1 MQAHPAD
8 TKPRTPAK
16 LNTGYL
22 ALATGVL
29 GTSAAS
35 LFYKLSFATGLHPL
49 WVNALRLLITLLL
62 MAPLTFASRKRRE
75 ALMGTLAPKP
85 EQKAQPAAATL
96 GRRVKRM
103 WASRQ
108 GFWISALSGTLLALH
123 FTAWAL
129 ALEHTDVFAA
139 SAIWGTYL
147 LMTAALSVWLLH
159 EKTSRGTLTGMVI
172 ATVGVLVCNMDGGP
186 GKLGGNLLALLAA
199 LLQALYTLCGRKAR
213 AYLDTN
219 TYTSIV
225 YTFTFFWMAVILL
238 LFRIRPTGFQ
248 AQNLLWA
255 AGLAVFAT
263 LLGHT
268 MLSVSLK
275 YFKAPTVSAVML
287 ITVGTA
293 PLPVLLVLGD
303 APTAHTLIG
312 GCIILLGLAW
322 YLWMEH
328 RERAALQKAE
338 A

>member
-1 MQAHPAD
+1 MKAHTAD
-8 TKPRTPAK
+8 LKPRTPAK
-16 LNTGYL
+16 MNTGYL

-62 MAPLTFASRKRRE
+62 MAPVTFASRKRRD
-75 ALMGTLAPKP
+75 ALMGTLSAGREPGPQTSGK
-85 EQKAQPAAATL
+85 TL
-96 GRRVKRM
+96 GSRM
-103 WASRQ
+103 RHIWASRQ

-129 ALEHTDVFAA
+129 ALEYTDVFAA

-159 EKTSRGTLTGMVI
+159 EKTSRGTLMGMVI
-172 ATVGVLVCNMDGGP
+172 ATVGVVVCNLDGGA
-186 GKLGGNLLALLAA
+186 GKLGGNMLALLAA

-225 YTFTFFWMAVILL
+225 YTFTFSWMALILL
-238 LFRIRPTGFQ
+238 VFRIRPTGFQ

-287 ITVGTA
+287 ITVATA

-303 APTAHTLIG
+303 APTVHTLVG
-312 GCIILLGLAW
+312 GCVILVGLAW

-328 RERAALQKAE
+328 RERVALPTTEQ
-338 A
+338 